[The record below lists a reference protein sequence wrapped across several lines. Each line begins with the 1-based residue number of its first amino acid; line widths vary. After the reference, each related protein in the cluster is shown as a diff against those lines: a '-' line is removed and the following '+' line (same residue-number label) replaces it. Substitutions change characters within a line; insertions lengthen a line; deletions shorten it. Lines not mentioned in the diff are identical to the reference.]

1 MTAPPASSVNP
12 PLRPATSREL
22 WDGLHAHH
30 PTLSRARHLGEALQQ
45 SGLVGRATIESAL
58 AHQQKQRRNAP
69 PGEHHDKTLLG
80 QILVRNGILSEAQL
94 QAAIAAWLGDPVI
107 DPRQLSPDPSALALV
122 PRHVAERESVL
133 PLLLEDEVLVLLM
146 ADPWDQRLL
155 DELRFLTQH
164 RLLPALAAP
173 GTLQPTIARFYPRQ
187 TGGTGPTGTSAT
199 VDAPKALN
207 AHALASELAPSS
219 DVETH
224 TDADQVNESDN
235 TLVRLINTLISEA
248 QAHRASDIHIEMQ
261 PAPAPVRIRLRVD
274 GRLINYLEVPCHWR
288 FALVTRLK
296 IMAGLDIS
304 EHRKPQDGKIDFSRF
319 GNSRLEMRMVTV
331 PTSQGLEDVVLRLL
345 GSHRPLPLDSIG
357 LNPANLQALRA
368 MAQKSY
374 GLILVCGP
382 TGSGKTTT
390 LHSLIRDIN
399 TEDRKIWTAEDPVE
413 ITQEGLRQVQIN
425 PRIGWTFAAAMRTF
439 LRADPDVIMIG
450 EMRDEETARIAVEA
464 SLTGHLVLSTLHTN
478 SAPESVGRLLEIGLD
493 PFNFSDS
500 LLAILAQRLVRRLCP
515 HCREAQPAT
524 PEALQALARQYLL
537 SASDGTAQPS
547 TEEVQ
552 RQIIHWQHRHDQ
564 GPQGQGLMLYRAHE
578 AGCPHCEHHGYL
590 GRLGL
595 HELMLSS
602 DTIRSQIRHRAS
614 GSELRQSALAAGMK
628 TLRQDG
634 IEKMLHGLTDLS
646 EVLAATNL

>member
-1 MTAPPASSVNP
+1 MSSLPAHVVNP
-12 PLRPATSREL
+12 PLRPTTTREL

-69 PGEHHDKTLLG
+69 PGDYPDKTLLG
-80 QILVRNGILSEAQL
+80 QILVRNGVLSEAQL

-187 TGGTGPTGTSAT
+187 SGPAMPTPGTST
-199 VDAPKALN
+199 PGDAPKALD
-207 AHALASELAPSS
+207 ARALAKELAPSN
-219 DVETH
+219 DTEAH
-224 TDADQVNESDN
+224 ADADQVNESDN

-274 GRLINYLEVPCHWR
+274 GRLVNYLEVPCHWR

-357 LNPANLQALRA
+357 LNPDNLQALRTV
-368 MAQKSY
+368 AQKSY
-374 GLILVCGP
+374 GLVLVCGP

-515 HCREAQPAT
+515 QCREARPAT
-524 PEALQALARQYLL
+524 AEALHALARQYLQ
-537 SASDGTAQPS
+537 SASDGSTPPS
-547 TEEVQ
+547 TDDVQ
-552 RQIIHWQHRHDQ
+552 RQIARWQHSHGQ
-564 GPQGQGLMLYRAHE
+564 GPQGLMLYRAHE
-578 AGCPHCEHHGYL
+578 AGCPHCEHHGYQ
-590 GRLGL
+590 GRLGV
-595 HELMLSS
+595 HELMLSN
-602 DTIRSQIRHRAS
+602 DNIRSQIRHRAS

-634 IEKMLHGLTDLS
+634 IEKMLQGLTDLN